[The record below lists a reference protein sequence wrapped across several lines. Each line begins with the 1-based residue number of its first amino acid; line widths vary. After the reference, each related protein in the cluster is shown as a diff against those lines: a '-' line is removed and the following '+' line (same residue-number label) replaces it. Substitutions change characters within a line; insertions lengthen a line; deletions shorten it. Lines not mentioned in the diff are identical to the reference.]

1 MALFESVIQDF
12 RKEFPDLVPMAS
24 GFGAI
29 DVVLPGVDK
38 ALGIKEEFYLSW
50 RQAIKSLE

>member
-38 ALGIKEEFYLSW
+38 ALGIKVLMALKGIS
-50 RQAIKSLE
+50 AD